1 MRACTAA
8 EPPTTGDL
16 GGAARLRYPLTTV
29 MVAHSPS
36 APPDDETASLRAEVA
51 RLSAQLRL
59 VNAVL
64 DSLPFGI
71 FWKDLDLV
79 YRGFNRH
86 GLRSTGFKDVSECFG
101 RTDHQMPWTH
111 EQAESYMADDRQVLE
126 SREPKPNIIE
136 AVRGA
141 SGRTAWV
148 ETTKAPLFDADGEL
162 IGVAGT
168 FRDITED
175 KLAEQAALAEQR
187 DALQAM
193 ATPLLPVADGVVVVP
208 LIGDLDPAR
217 AEQVMQTL
225 LDGVV
230 KHRAR
235 VAILDI
241 TGLQTIDTA
250 AAAGLLR
257 AARAI
262 RLLGAEAIVTGVR
275 AGVAQTLV
283 DLGTDLGGIVVLGDL
298 KAGIAHAIA
307 GRPTH

>member
-1 MRACTAA
+1 
-8 EPPTTGDL
+8 
-16 GGAARLRYPLTTV
+16 

-36 APPDDETASLRAEVA
+36 APPDDETAQLRAEVA
-51 RLSAQLRL
+51 RLTNQLRL
-59 VNAVL
+59 VNAVI
-64 DSLPFGI
+64 DSMPFGI

-86 GLRSTGFKDVSECFG
+86 GLRSTGFKDVAECFG
-101 RTDHQMPWTH
+101 RTDYEMPWTR
-111 EQAESYMADDRQVLE
+111 EQADSYMADDRQVLE
-126 SREPKPNIIE
+126 RREPKPNIIE

-141 SGRTAWV
+141 NGRTAWV
-148 ETTKAPLFDADGEL
+148 ETTKAPLFTAEGEL

-193 ATPLLPVADGVVVVP
+193 ATPLLPVADGVVVLP

-217 AEQVMQTL
+217 TEQVMQTL
-225 LDGVV
+225 LDGIVE
-230 KHRAR
+230 HRAR

-262 RLLGAEAIVTGVR
+262 RLLGAEAVVTGVR

-307 GRPTH
+307 GRPTR